1 MPQYRKINPS
11 QAPIMILALT
21 SETRTTSEMYDLAS
35 TVLAQK
41 VAQVTG
47 VGDVTV
53 GGGSLPAVRVELQ
66 PYALDAVRHRAR
78 RGAARDLERQPAAAQ
93 GRRSR
98 TTPRSWQVQAS
109 DQLDQGEAATSR

>member
-1 MPQYRKINPS
+1 
-11 QAPIMILALT
+11 
-21 SETRTTSEMYDLAS
+21 MYDLAS

-66 PYALDAVRHRAR
+66 PYAADAVPASPSTRCAP
-78 RGAARDLERQPAAAQ
+78 AIAQRQPAAAQ

-98 TTPRSWQVQAS
+98 TARATGRSRP
-109 DQLDQGEAATSR
+109 ATS